1 MQGARP
7 GCYGSVRKGGKVAML
22 RNLVILGVVA
32 AVVWAAWPHL
42 GRVPVLSSIF
52 GNTTRAMTIDP
63 GVERAMPR

>member
-1 MQGARP
+1 
-7 GCYGSVRKGGKVAML
+7 ML

-32 AVVWAAWPHL
+32 AVAWAAWPHL

-52 GNTTRAMTIDP
+52 GNTTRTMTIDP